1 MGIVQKE
8 ALYNLYVVQDK
19 SMKEVATILD
29 ISVGSVYNYLHKFG
43 IETREPHK
51 GFLGHTHSEAVRE
64 KISVM
69 QKGKILSDET
79 KKKIGDANKIIGAG
93 HKKKRKDGYIEVY
106 FPNHPKSR
114 KDGYI
119 LEHILKMESL
129 IGRHLKD
136 GEVVH
141 HVNGVK
147 DDNRLGN
154 LILMT
159 SSGHMAYHNTKKRNR
174 EEEQ

>member
-8 ALYNLYVVQDK
+8 VLYNLYVVQEK
-19 SMKEVATILD
+19 SMQEVATILG

-51 GFLGHTHSEAVRE
+51 GFLGHTHSKAVKE
-64 KISVM
+64 KISAA
-69 QKGKILSDET
+69 QKGKMLSDET

-106 FPNHPKSR
+106 FPTHPKSR

-136 GEVVH
+136 NEVVH
-141 HVNGVK
+141 HANGVK

-159 SSGHMAYHNTKKRNR
+159 SSEHTAYHNTKEWNTEK
-174 EEEQ
+174 EE